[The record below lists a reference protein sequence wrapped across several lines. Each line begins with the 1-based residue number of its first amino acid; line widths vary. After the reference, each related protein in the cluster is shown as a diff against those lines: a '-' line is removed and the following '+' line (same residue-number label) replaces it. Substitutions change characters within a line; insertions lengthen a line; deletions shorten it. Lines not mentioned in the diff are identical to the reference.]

1 MTVLDVRTA
10 TQTIFNALRDTLSL
24 AFERRYPEA
33 LDIAALKAV
42 DASTIPDRGLLFVR
56 SEGVVYRWSMAS
68 TQPEVLPYCVAPA
81 VAISEI
87 GNGRWLAQSTSVTY
101 GPNKYRPLHRERG
114 GYYNTV
120 QAWQG
125 ADDEALE
132 RIRAQRPALLIK
144 WLSDAG
150 DLKGY
155 AHGTIYETRYTF
167 LLHVIASNLRDDESA
182 VLGSTVE
189 TDSEIT
195 PAPGLLRMLGD
206 LRYML
211 SGSQIGLEPGVMF
224 IDASGEATIVD
235 EDYAQ
240 RLFAAE
246 LEIVVRASVQIVDE
260 DLETDPEIWIERFDT
275 GTVNSESFDPRNYVA
290 SGYRFAPQTGLSAA
304 PTEGAAFIGG
314 QLVTSIPSVV
324 TLPDNAVIF
333 RDLLPTGQL
342 VYRALSIA
350 EYSANGEPP
359 VTTGAMR
366 IGVTRTEAGNIAQ
379 DQYLGSFRVRSGA
392 NPGDPFKV

>member
-1 MTVLDVRTA
+1 MTALDIRTA
-10 TQTIFNALRDTLSL
+10 TQTVFNALRNTLSL
-24 AFERRYPEA
+24 AFEKRLPEA
-33 LDIAALKAV
+33 ATIAALQAV
-42 DASTIPDRGLLFVR
+42 DASTIADRDLLYVQ
-56 SEGVVYRWSMAS
+56 SEGVVYRWSAAS
-68 TQPEVLPYCVAPA
+68 TQPEILPFCVAPA
-81 VAISEI
+81 VAVTAE
-87 GNGRWLAQSTSVTY
+87 GNGRWLAQSSTVTY
-101 GPNKYRPLHRERG
+101 GPNKYRPLHRERI

-132 RIRAQRPALLIK
+132 RIRGQRPALLIK
-144 WLSDAG
+144 WLSDSAE
-150 DLKGY
+150 LKGY
-155 AHGTIYETRYTF
+155 AHGTIYQTEYKF
-167 LLHVIASNLRDDESA
+167 LLHIIANNLRDDESA
-182 VLGSTVE
+182 VLGSTVA
-189 TDSEIT
+189 TDSEVT
-195 PAPGLLRMLGD
+195 PALGLLRMIGD

-211 SGSQIGLEPGVMF
+211 SGSQLGLEPGVMF
-224 IDASGEATIVD
+224 VDASGEATIVD

-275 GTVNSESFDPRNYVA
+275 GTVQSEAFDPRNYVA
-290 SGYRFAPQTGLSAA
+290 SGYRFAPQAGLSAA

-324 TLPDNAVIF
+324 TLPDESVIF

-342 VYRALSIA
+342 VYQSLSIA
-350 EYSANGEPP
+350 EYSANGEPS